1 MLCNYGSRIRVIE
14 LQGELIFSTVELV
27 LREVVRQAPYARH
40 VILDCRRVTG
50 GDPVSLEM
58 LIRFGGRLAV
68 AEPSVRLVYC
78 NADRLRRELVAA
90 GAAENS
96 IFADTDAALESA
108 EDLLLAELCG
118 SDWRPPQSVP
128 LAQCQLL
135 RDCPPEDIEWLEQRL
150 PSRHFETGQ
159 RIVLAGE
166 SASEIFFIVSGAV
179 EVRLCLADG
188 HNGTRVDVFAA
199 GMSCGEMAFL
209 DNSPRSADIIA
220 LESVTCRVIESALFT
235 ALEQERPQL
244 KITRLTALARLVTAN
259 LRQTNRELVAMRS

>member
-118 SDWRPPQSVP
+118 SDWHPPQSVP

-150 PSRHFETGQ
+150 PSRHFKTGQ
-159 RIVLAGE
+159 RIVPAGE

-179 EVRLCLADG
+179 EARLCLADG
-188 HNGTRVDVFAA
+188 QNGTRVDVFAA
-199 GMSCGEMAFL
+199 GMSFGEMAFL